1 MRHANA
7 EIMKANT
14 FEEGSLKK
22 MLVEAKQEVMEIS
35 LDAQEAEEDTRSLEL
50 ELIEAQAAAE
60 RRAEAEEKGKETKEK
75 ITELTG

>member
-60 RRAEAEEKGKETKEK
+60 RRAEAEGKGKETKEK